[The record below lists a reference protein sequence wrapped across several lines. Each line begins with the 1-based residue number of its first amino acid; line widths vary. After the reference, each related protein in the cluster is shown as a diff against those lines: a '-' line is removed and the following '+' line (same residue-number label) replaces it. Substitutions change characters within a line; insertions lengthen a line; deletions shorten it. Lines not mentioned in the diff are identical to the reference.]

1 MIMKLIFF
9 ILSVLALS
17 LFQVKATNWNQYRG
31 PNGSGVAQDC
41 QPPYKISK
49 KNLIW
54 KTLLI
59 PGFSSPAL
67 SEDKLFLTG

>member
-49 KNLIW
+49 KSLIW
-54 KTLLI
+54 
-59 PGFSSPAL
+59 
-67 SEDKLFLTG
+67 